1 MTLQATTVS
10 LELPEPSDLQ
20 DWQKTAA
27 DYAMHTPDPAKKTLN
42 PAGEWNS
49 TKIVF
54 TTEKV
59 EHWLNGKMVLSFVPW
74 SEDWNIKRNS
84 GKWDGS
90 PDYAKFKTGF
100 IGFQDHGS
108 DLWFRNIKIKKL

>member
-1 MTLQATTVS
+1 
-10 LELPEPSDLQ
+10 
-20 DWQKTAA
+20 
-27 DYAMHTPDPAKKTLN
+27 MHVPDPAKKILN

-100 IGFQDHGS
+100 IVFQDHGS